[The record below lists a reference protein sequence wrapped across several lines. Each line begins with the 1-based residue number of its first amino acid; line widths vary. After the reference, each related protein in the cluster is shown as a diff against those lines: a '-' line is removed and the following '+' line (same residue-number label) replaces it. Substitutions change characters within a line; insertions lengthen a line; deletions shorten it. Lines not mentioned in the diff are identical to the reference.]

1 MKNEPNASPAA
12 HSFQSVKEIETH
24 SKTRMEKVL
33 SDLQHEMAGV
43 RTGRASVS
51 LLDNVRADYYGTPT
65 PLNQLA
71 TLHVPEPTLITVQPW
86 DVSQIGV
93 IEKAIRAADL
103 GLNPANDGKL
113 IRVPIPPLTEERR
126 KELVKKLHHIAEDH
140 RVALRNVR
148 RDANE
153 NVKKLLK
160 DKLISEDEDRRAH
173 DEIQKLT
180 DAQIQKLD
188 QAAKAKEKE
197 ILEIK

>member
-1 MKNEPNASPAA
+1 MENKPQAAQAA
-12 HSFQSVKEIETH
+12 HTFQSVKEVDGNAK
-24 SKTRMEKVL
+24 SRMEKVL
-33 SDLQHEMAGV
+33 ADLQHDMAGV

-86 DVSQIGV
+86 DVSQIAV

-103 GLNPANDGKL
+103 GLNPSNDGKL

-126 KELVKKLHHIAEDH
+126 KDLVKKLHHIAEDH
-140 RVALRNVR
+140 RVALRNIR

-180 DAQIQKLD
+180 DGYIQKLD
-188 QAAKAKEKE
+188 QAAKVKEKE